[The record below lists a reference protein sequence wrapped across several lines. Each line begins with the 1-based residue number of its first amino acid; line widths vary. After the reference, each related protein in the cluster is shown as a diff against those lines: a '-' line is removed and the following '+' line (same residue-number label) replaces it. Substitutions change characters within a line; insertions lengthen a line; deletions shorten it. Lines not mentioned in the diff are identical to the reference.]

1 MEDFFTVIYIAMGL
15 IMLVGG
21 RTSLKVFPNILT
33 MILIE
38 PHCTLWVLFF
48 TCGKNIVT
56 TMVWHF
62 LCSWL
67 LFVIT

>member
-1 MEDFFTVIYIAMGL
+1 MGL

-21 RTSLKVFPNILT
+21 RTFFESIPNILT

-38 PHCTLWVLFF
+38 PLYLVGVVF

-56 TMVWHF
+56 TMQSGI

-67 LFVIT
+67 LFVITAILLAVVRID